1 MTVSI
6 KRQLHCPSLI
16 INKSGHS
23 LMRVLCPTLQKGSA
37 RAGDTWLY
45 SDINPYPANQEN
57 MVS

>member
-37 RAGDTWLY
+37 RAGDT
-45 SDINPYPANQEN
+45 
-57 MVS
+57 